1 MPPKARPEFITT
13 AIRKSMPPPAKPKSP
28 LKTTSEIV
36 VKKAAT
42 KEETKQ

>member
-1 MPPKARPEFITT
+1 MPPKARAELFTK
-13 AIRKSMPPPAKPKSP
+13 AIRKSMPSLAKPKSP
-28 LKTTSEIV
+28 LKTTSETV